1 MAAME
6 ESPTEPAQPAPAPDS
21 GEPSSS
27 PASAQGGE
35 PETPTATATAAPPRR
50 RSRWPLHPLLFAI
63 YPVLA
68 LYSANLGEASPD
80 DLVVPLVGVVVGTL
94 VLYALG
100 RLVLRS
106 SERAALATTLLLVV
120 FFAYGRVLQAVDG
133 SPIGG
138 GRLLLGAV
146 VVVVVGL
153 ALIVLIRRDPA
164 RVNRALDIAGALLVV
179 VAIGSIAVY
188 ELPRVLRPPAVAD
201 AAPPVAATTATTR
214 DIYYIVV
221 EDLGSPKTLTDHFG
235 LTDTHAFDWLDE
247 LGFKVA
253 DRSAT
258 NYGKTVHMLAST
270 LNMEYLDDLA
280 RTAGPASGDQHP
292 LVRLIDDNK
301 VARFLK
307 SQGYRYVHIGSWWDP
322 TEKSSIADANYGISA
337 PSDFTSALIDTTI
350 LPEVIARLPRLGIR
364 VGLELSGD
372 EGQYDGAI
380 FGFGK
385 IKELAATPGPKF
397 VFAHILIPHEPFVF
411 RADGTRL
418 TPEER
423 AKHTEKQNFLGQAL
437 YTTSQLEAVS
447 RTLLSGPEAT
457 RPIVIIQT
465 DEGPNPPGFSEAADH
480 FDWTAASQEE
490 LEIKY
495 PILNAFYMPGLADP
509 GVYPEISTVNTFR
522 LVLGRYFGA
531 DLPLLP
537 DRLYTY
543 RDKAHLYDFNDITDR
558 LLP

>member
-6 ESPTEPAQPAPAPDS
+6 ESPTEPAQTAPAPDS

-27 PASAQGGE
+27 PASAPGQS
-35 PETPTATATAAPPRR
+35 ETLTAEAAAPPRR
-50 RSRWPLHPLLFAI
+50 RRRWPLHPFLFAI

-80 DLVVPLVGVVVGTL
+80 DLVVPLVGVIVGTL
-94 VLYALG
+94 VLYAIG
-100 RLVLRS
+100 RVVLRS
-106 SERAALATTLLLVV
+106 SGRAALAATLLVVV

-138 GRLLLGAV
+138 GRLLLVAA

-153 ALIVLIRRDPA
+153 ALIVLIRRNPE
-164 RVNRALDIAGALLVV
+164 RVNRALEVAGALLVV

-188 ELPRVLRPPAVAD
+188 ELPRALRSPAVAD
-201 AAPPVAATTATTR
+201 AAPPVAATTTTTR

-247 LGFKVA
+247 LGFKVGE
-253 DRSAT
+253 RSAT

-270 LNMEYLDDLA
+270 LNMEYLDEFA
-280 RTAGPASGDQHP
+280 KTVGPAAGDQHP
-292 LVRLIDDNK
+292 LVRLIDDNE

-423 AKHTEKQNFLGQAL
+423 AKHTDKQNFLGQAL
-437 YTTSQLEAVS
+437 YTTSQLEAVA

-495 PILNAFYMPGLADP
+495 PILNAFYLPGLADP

>member
-138 GRLLLGAV
+138 GRLLLVAAV
-146 VVVVVGL
+146 VLVVGL
-153 ALIVLIRRDPA
+153 ALIVLIPRDPA
-164 RVNRALDIAGALLVV
+164 RVNRALGIAGALLVV

-188 ELPRVLRPPAVAD
+188 ELPRALRPAAVAD

-270 LNMEYLDDLA
+270 LNMEYLDELA
-280 RTAGPASGDQHP
+280 RTAGAASGDQHP

-350 LPEVIARLPRLGIR
+350 LPEVIGRLPRFGIR

-385 IKELAATPGPKF
+385 I
-397 VFAHILIPHEPFVF
+397 
-411 RADGTRL
+411 
-418 TPEER
+418 
-423 AKHTEKQNFLGQAL
+423 
-437 YTTSQLEAVS
+437 
-447 RTLLSGPEAT
+447 
-457 RPIVIIQT
+457 
-465 DEGPNPPGFSEAADH
+465 
-480 FDWTAASQEE
+480 
-490 LEIKY
+490 
-495 PILNAFYMPGLADP
+495 
-509 GVYPEISTVNTFR
+509 
-522 LVLGRYFGA
+522 
-531 DLPLLP
+531 
-537 DRLYTY
+537 
-543 RDKAHLYDFNDITDR
+543 
-558 LLP
+558 